1 MRQLI
6 IFGFLLYIFGI
17 GVLFNTCNDLL
28 ILISVLTTFLSLVF
42 FLFLNLLHYLTW
54 KYLLFSKE
62 FDIMIY
68 QKMLEGGVW
77 KLEEYYNKPEWY

>member
-42 FLFLNLLHYLTW
+42 FLFLNFLNYLIL

-62 FDIMIY
+62 FVIMIY
-68 QKMLEGGVW
+68 Q
-77 KLEEYYNKPEWY
+77 